1 MVYTANQLNL
11 KRITY
16 KSNTEEAY
24 ENFEPIDNLC
34 GQLKHFIIK
43 HKGFKKDILQDYINL
58 FIFIENEK
66 NKEDDLY
73 EVTIKL
79 PKMIIS
85 SQKEA

>member
-16 KSNTEEAY
+16 KSYTEEAY

-34 GQLKHFIIK
+34 GQFKHFLNK
-43 HKGFKKDILQDYINL
+43 HRGFKKDILQDYINL

-79 PKMIIS
+79 LKMIIS
-85 SQKEA
+85 SQKQA